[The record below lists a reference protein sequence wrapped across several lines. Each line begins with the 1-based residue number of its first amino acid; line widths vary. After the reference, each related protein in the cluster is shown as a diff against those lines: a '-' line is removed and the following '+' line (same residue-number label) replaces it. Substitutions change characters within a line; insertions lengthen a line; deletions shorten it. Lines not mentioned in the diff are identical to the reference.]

1 MVQINWT
8 LQAIEDLRDIYDFIS
23 KDSKI
28 YAQRQVVMIKGRTN
42 LLKEHVKMGR
52 MVPEMNDEKIRE
64 IIVGNYR
71 IIYMIKEENS
81 LDILTIH
88 HAARNLTSR
97 QI

>member
-64 IIVGNYR
+64 IIVGNYP
-71 IIYMIKEENS
+71 IIYMLKEENS

>member
-52 MVPEMNDEKIRE
+52 IVPEMNDEKIRE

-71 IIYMIKEENS
+71 IIYLIKEENS